1 MNFSCIGYKISSMID
16 LYIEWKPK
24 LKAEQ
29 YLRLEYRRRAVK
41 TDILRINKMSLA
53 NEEVAREIII
63 EFEPALLH
71 E

>member
-1 MNFSCIGYKISSMID
+1 
-16 LYIEWKPK
+16 
-24 LKAEQ
+24 
-29 YLRLEYRRRAVK
+29 LRLEYRRRAVK